1 MCSALCS
8 SICIQR
14 GSRAKLGR
22 GRNAMNS
29 IEAEGWTIEEAVS
42 AALRQLQAE
51 REQVEIK
58 LLYQATKGFLGI
70 GGKKARVRATLR
82 VPLAALIMDI
92 KPTPVRQWL
101 MAISFEPPF

>member
-51 REQVEIK
+51 REQVEIEV
-58 LLYQATKGFLGI
+58 LSQATKGFLGI

-82 VPLAALIMDI
+82 VPLSQQVVDHKAPAAR
-92 KPTPVRQWL
+92 KK
-101 MAISFEPPF
+101 